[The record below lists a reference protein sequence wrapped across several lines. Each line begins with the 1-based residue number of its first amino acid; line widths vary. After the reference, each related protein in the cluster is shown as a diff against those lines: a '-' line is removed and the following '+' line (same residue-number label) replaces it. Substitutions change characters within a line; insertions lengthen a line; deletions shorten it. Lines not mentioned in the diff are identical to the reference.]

1 VFDFS
6 PKLINSARNAA
17 LVLLVALVAWSLKES
32 VQFFMF
38 PPEEK
43 FSRLPSGISTN
54 NDPDV
59 SSIDHITSLNL
70 FGDASRSQL
79 NPTAMVTESLAETR
93 LNLELVGVF
102 AASTDDSEDSAAL
115 ISEKRGTAKLFRINE
130 RVPGNATL
138 VEVFADSVVLE
149 RSGKRELLRF
159 PTTKNNFTPQEKPE
173 RTTIIE
179 PALSRSLTALEG
191 SHDTGASSNA
201 TRTELAAAAEKPA
214 TAGRNAQQSVRQVIA
229 SYQGRLENDA
239 EGTLAELGI
248 KPISTDV
255 AGGYRLGSLAS
266 HPALKQTGLQP
277 GDILLSVN
285 NRAIGNVADDRLEF
299 ENVLAQGSARLE
311 IKRGSRNFFITV
323 SLK

>member
-1 VFDFS
+1 MFDFS

-17 LVLLVALVAWSLKES
+17 LVLLVLLIAWSLSES

-43 FSRLPSGISTN
+43 FSRLPNGISTN

-59 SSIDHITSLNL
+59 GSIDHVTALNL

-79 NPTAMVTESLAETR
+79 NPTATVTESLEETR

-102 AASTDDSEDSAAL
+102 AASTDDPEDSAAL

-138 VEVFADSVVLE
+138 VEVFADGVVLE

-159 PTTKNNFTPQEKPE
+159 PTTKNNFTPQRESG
-173 RTTIIE
+173 RTIID

-191 SHDTGASSNA
+191 SHITGASSNA
-201 TRTELAAAAEKPA
+201 TRIERTAAEKPA
-214 TAGRNAQQSVRQVIA
+214 ATGRNAQQSVRQVIA

-248 KPISTDV
+248 KPISTEV
-255 AGGYRLGSLAS
+255 AGGYRLGNLAS
-266 HPALKQTGLQP
+266 HPALRQTGLQP
-277 GDILLSVN
+277 GDILLSIN
-285 NRAIGNVADDRLEF
+285 NRAIGNVAEDRLEF

>member
-17 LVLLVALVAWSLKES
+17 LVLLVLLIAWSLSES

-43 FSRLPSGISTN
+43 FSRLPNGISTN
-54 NDPDV
+54 NDPEV
-59 SSIDHITSLNL
+59 SSIDHVTALNL

-79 NPTAMVTESLAETR
+79 NPTATVTESLEETR

-102 AASTDDSEDSAAL
+102 AASTDDPEDSAAL

-138 VEVFADSVVLE
+138 VEVFADGVVLE

-159 PTTKNNFTPQEKPE
+159 PTTKNNFTPQGEPG
-173 RTTIIE
+173 RTIID
-179 PALSRSLTALEG
+179 PALSRSRTALQG
-191 SHDTGASSNA
+191 SRITDASSNA
-201 TRTELAAAAEKPA
+201 TRTELAAAEKPA

-285 NRAIGNVADDRLEF
+285 NRAIGNVAEDRLEF

>member
-1 VFDFS
+1 MFDFS

-17 LVLLVALVAWSLKES
+17 LVLLVALIAWSLKES

-43 FSRLPSGISTN
+43 FSRLPSGIRTN

-59 SSIDHITSLNL
+59 GSIDHVTSLNL

-79 NPTAMVTESLAETR
+79 NPTATVTESLAETR

-102 AASTDDSEDSAAL
+102 AASTNDPEDSAAL

-159 PTTKNNFTPQEKPE
+159 PTTKNNFTPQEGPGQ
-173 RTTIIE
+173 TIIN

-191 SHDTGASSNA
+191 SQITGASSNT
-201 TRTELAAAAEKPA
+201 TRIERAAAENPA
-214 TAGRNAQQSVRQVIA
+214 TTGRNTQQSVRQVIA

-248 KPISTDV
+248 KPISTEI

-285 NRAIGNVADDRLEF
+285 NRAIGNVAEDKLEF

>member
-1 VFDFS
+1 MFDFS

-17 LVLLVALVAWSLKES
+17 LVLLVALIAWSLKES

-43 FSRLPSGISTN
+43 FSRLPSGIRTN

-59 SSIDHITSLNL
+59 ASIDHVTSLNL

-79 NPTAMVTESLAETR
+79 NPTMTVTESLAETR

-102 AASTDDSEDSAAL
+102 AASTDDPEDSAAL

-159 PTTKNNFTPQEKPE
+159 PTTKNNFTPQEEPG
-173 RTTIIE
+173 RTIIN

-191 SHDTGASSNA
+191 SQITGASSNA
-201 TRTELAAAAEKPA
+201 TRIERTAAENPA
-214 TAGRNAQQSVRQVIA
+214 TTGRNTQQSVRQVIA

-248 KPISTDV
+248 KPISTEV

-285 NRAIGNVADDRLEF
+285 NRAIGNVAEDKLEF

>member
-1 VFDFS
+1 
-6 PKLINSARNAA
+6 
-17 LVLLVALVAWSLKES
+17 
-32 VQFFMF
+32 
-38 PPEEK
+38 
-43 FSRLPSGISTN
+43 
-54 NDPDV
+54 
-59 SSIDHITSLNL
+59 
-70 FGDASRSQL
+70 L
-79 NPTAMVTESLAETR
+79 NPTTTVTESLAETR

-102 AASTDDSEDSAAL
+102 AASTNDTEDSAAL

-159 PTTKNNFTPQEKPE
+159 PTTKNNFTPQEEPG
-173 RTTIIE
+173 RTIIN

-191 SHDTGASSNA
+191 SQITGASSNA
-201 TRTELAAAAEKPA
+201 TRIERAAAENPA
-214 TAGRNAQQSVRQVIA
+214 TTGRNTQQSVRQVIA

-248 KPISTDV
+248 KPISTEV

-285 NRAIGNVADDRLEF
+285 NRAIGNVAEDKLEF

>member
-1 VFDFS
+1 
-6 PKLINSARNAA
+6 
-17 LVLLVALVAWSLKES
+17 
-32 VQFFMF
+32 MF

-43 FSRLPSGISTN
+43 FSRLPNGISTN

-59 SSIDHITSLNL
+59 GSIDHVTALNL

-79 NPTAMVTESLAETR
+79 NPTATVTESLEETR

-102 AASTDDSEDSAAL
+102 AASTDDPEDSAAL

-138 VEVFADSVVLE
+138 VEVFADGVVLE

-159 PTTKNNFTPQEKPE
+159 PTTKNNFTPQGEPG
-173 RTTIIE
+173 RTIID
-179 PALSRSLTALEG
+179 PALSRSRTALQG
-191 SHDTGASSNA
+191 SRITDASSNA
-201 TRTELAAAAEKPA
+201 TRTELAAAEKPA

-285 NRAIGNVADDRLEF
+285 NRAIGNLAEDRLEF

>member
-1 VFDFS
+1 
-6 PKLINSARNAA
+6 
-17 LVLLVALVAWSLKES
+17 
-32 VQFFMF
+32 MF

-43 FSRLPSGISTN
+43 FSRLPNGISTN
-54 NDPDV
+54 VDPDV
-59 SSIDHITSLNL
+59 SSIDHVTSLNL

-79 NPTAMVTESLAETR
+79 NPTATVTESLAETR

-159 PTTKNNFTPQEKPE
+159 PTTKNNFTPQGEPG
-173 RTTIIE
+173 RTIID
-179 PALSRSLTALEG
+179 PALSRSRTALQG
-191 SHDTGASSNA
+191 SRITDASSNA
-201 TRTELAAAAEKPA
+201 TRTELAAAEKPA

>member
-1 VFDFS
+1 MFDFS

-17 LVLLVALVAWSLKES
+17 LVVLVALIAWSLKES

-43 FSRLPSGISTN
+43 FSKLPSGISTN

-59 SSIDHITSLNL
+59 GSIDLATSLNL

-79 NPTAMVTESLAETR
+79 NPTATVTESLAETR

-102 AASTDDSEDSAAL
+102 AASTDDPEDSAAL

-159 PTTKNNFTPQEKPE
+159 PTTKNNFTPQRESG
-173 RTTIIE
+173 RTIID

-191 SHDTGASSNA
+191 SHITGASSNA
-201 TRTELAAAAEKPA
+201 TRIERTAAEKPA
-214 TAGRNAQQSVRQVIA
+214 ATGRNAQQSVRQVIA

-248 KPISTDV
+248 KPISTEV
-255 AGGYRLGSLAS
+255 AGGYRLGNLAS
-266 HPALKQTGLQP
+266 HPALRQTGLQP
-277 GDILLSVN
+277 GDILLSIN
-285 NRAIGNVADDRLEF
+285 NRAIGNVAEDRLEF

>member
-1 VFDFS
+1 MFDFS

-59 SSIDHITSLNL
+59 SSIDHVTSLNL

-79 NPTAMVTESLAETR
+79 NPTATVTESLAETR

-102 AASTDDSEDSAAL
+102 AASTDDPEDSAAL

-159 PTTKNNFTPQEKPE
+159 PTTKNNFTPQGEPG
-173 RTTIIE
+173 RTIID
-179 PALSRSLTALEG
+179 PALSRSRTALQG
-191 SHDTGASSNA
+191 SRITDASSNA
-201 TRTELAAAAEKPA
+201 TRTELAAAEKPA

>member
-1 VFDFS
+1 MFDFS

-17 LVLLVALVAWSLKES
+17 LVVLVALIAWSLKES

-43 FSRLPSGISTN
+43 FSKLPSGISTN

-59 SSIDHITSLNL
+59 SSIDQVTSLNL

-79 NPTAMVTESLAETR
+79 NPTATVTESLAETR

-102 AASTDDSEDSAAL
+102 AASTDDPEDSAAL

-159 PTTKNNFTPQEKPE
+159 PTTKNNFTPQRESG
-173 RTTIIE
+173 RTIID

-191 SHDTGASSNA
+191 SHVTGASSNA
-201 TRTELAAAAEKPA
+201 TRIERTAA
-214 TAGRNAQQSVRQVIA
+214 
-229 SYQGRLENDA
+229 
-239 EGTLAELGI
+239 
-248 KPISTDV
+248 
-255 AGGYRLGSLAS
+255 
-266 HPALKQTGLQP
+266 
-277 GDILLSVN
+277 
-285 NRAIGNVADDRLEF
+285 
-299 ENVLAQGSARLE
+299 
-311 IKRGSRNFFITV
+311 
-323 SLK
+323 

>member
-17 LVLLVALVAWSLKES
+17 LVVLVALIAWSLKES

-43 FSRLPSGISTN
+43 FSKLPSGISTN

-59 SSIDHITSLNL
+59 SSIDQVTSLNL

-79 NPTAMVTESLAETR
+79 NPTATVTESLAETR

-102 AASTDDSEDSAAL
+102 AASTDDPEDSAAL

-159 PTTKNNFTPQEKPE
+159 PTTKNNFTPQRESG
-173 RTTIIE
+173 RTIID

-191 SHDTGASSNA
+191 SHITGASSNA
-201 TRTELAAAAEKPA
+201 TRIERTAAEKPA
-214 TAGRNAQQSVRQVIA
+214 ATGRNAQQSVRQVIA

-248 KPISTDV
+248 KPISTEV
-255 AGGYRLGSLAS
+255 AGGYRLGNLAS
-266 HPALKQTGLQP
+266 HPALRQTGLQP
-277 GDILLSVN
+277 GDILLSIN
-285 NRAIGNVADDRLEF
+285 NRAIGNVAEDRLEF

>member
-1 VFDFS
+1 MFDFS

-17 LVLLVALVAWSLKES
+17 LVLLVLLIAWSLSES

-43 FSRLPSGISTN
+43 FSRLPNGISTN
-54 NDPDV
+54 NDPEV
-59 SSIDHITSLNL
+59 SSIDHVTALNL

-79 NPTAMVTESLAETR
+79 NPTATVTESLEETR

-102 AASTDDSEDSAAL
+102 AASTDDPEDSAAL

-130 RVPGNATL
+130 RVPGNARL
-138 VEVFADSVVLE
+138 VEVFADGVVLE

-159 PTTKNNFTPQEKPE
+159 PTTKNNFTPQGEPG
-173 RTTIIE
+173 RTIID
-179 PALSRSLTALEG
+179 PALSRSRTALQG
-191 SHDTGASSNA
+191 SRITDASSNA
-201 TRTELAAAAEKPA
+201 TRTELAAAEKPA

-239 EGTLAELGI
+239 EGTLADLGI

-285 NRAIGNVADDRLEF
+285 NRAIGNVAEDRLEF

>member
-1 VFDFS
+1 MFDFS

-17 LVLLVALVAWSLKES
+17 LVLLVALIAWSLKES

-43 FSRLPSGISTN
+43 FSRLPSGIRTN

-59 SSIDHITSLNL
+59 ASIDHVTSLNL

-79 NPTAMVTESLAETR
+79 NPTMTVTESLAETR

-102 AASTDDSEDSAAL
+102 AASTDDPEDSAAL

-159 PTTKNNFTPQEKPE
+159 PTTKNNFTPQEEPG
-173 RTTIIE
+173 RTIIN

-191 SHDTGASSNA
+191 SQITGASSNE
-201 TRTELAAAAEKPA
+201 TRIERAAAENPA
-214 TAGRNAQQSVRQVIA
+214 TTGRNTQQSVRQVIA
-229 SYQGRLENDA
+229 SYKGRLENDA

-248 KPISTDV
+248 KPISTEV

-285 NRAIGNVADDRLEF
+285 NRAIGNVAEDKLEF

>member
-1 VFDFS
+1 MFDFS

-17 LVLLVALVAWSLKES
+17 LVLLVLLIAWSLSES

-43 FSRLPSGISTN
+43 FSRLPNGISTN
-54 NDPDV
+54 NDPEV
-59 SSIDHITSLNL
+59 SSIDHVTALNL

-79 NPTAMVTESLAETR
+79 NPTATVTESLEETR

-102 AASTDDSEDSAAL
+102 AASTDDPEDSAAL

-130 RVPGNATL
+130 HVPGNATL
-138 VEVFADSVVLE
+138 VEVFADGVVLE

-159 PTTKNNFTPQEKPE
+159 PTTKNNFTPQGEPG
-173 RTTIIE
+173 RTIID
-179 PALSRSLTALEG
+179 PALSRSRTALQG
-191 SHDTGASSNA
+191 SRITDASSNA
-201 TRTELAAAAEKPA
+201 TRTELAAAEKPA

-285 NRAIGNVADDRLEF
+285 NRAIGNVAEDRLEF

>member
-1 VFDFS
+1 MFDFS

-17 LVLLVALVAWSLKES
+17 LVLLVLLIAWSLSES

-43 FSRLPSGISTN
+43 FSRLPNGISTN
-54 NDPDV
+54 NDPEV
-59 SSIDHITSLNL
+59 SSIDHVTALNL

-79 NPTAMVTESLAETR
+79 NPTATVTESLEETR

-102 AASTDDSEDSAAL
+102 AASTDDPEDSAAL

-138 VEVFADSVVLE
+138 VEVFADGVVLE

-159 PTTKNNFTPQEKPE
+159 PTTKNNFTPQGEPG
-173 RTTIIE
+173 RTIID
-179 PALSRSLTALEG
+179 PALSRSRTALQG
-191 SHDTGASSNA
+191 SRITDASSSA
-201 TRTELAAAAEKPA
+201 TRTELAAAEKPA

-248 KPISTDV
+248 KPISADV

-285 NRAIGNVADDRLEF
+285 NRAIGNVAEDRLEF

>member
-1 VFDFS
+1 MFDFS

-59 SSIDHITSLNL
+59 SSIDHVTSLNL

-79 NPTAMVTESLAETR
+79 NPTATVTESLEETR

-102 AASTDDSEDSAAL
+102 AASTDDPEDSAAL

-138 VEVFADSVVLE
+138 VEVFADGVVLE

-159 PTTKNNFTPQEKPE
+159 PTTKNNFTPQGEPG
-173 RTTIIE
+173 RTIID
-179 PALSRSLTALEG
+179 PALSRSRTALQG
-191 SHDTGASSNA
+191 SRITDASSNA
-201 TRTELAAAAEKPA
+201 TRTELAAAEKPA

-285 NRAIGNVADDRLEF
+285 NRAIGNLAEDRLEF

>member
-1 VFDFS
+1 MFDFS

-17 LVLLVALVAWSLKES
+17 LVLLVALIAWSLKES

-43 FSRLPSGISTN
+43 FSRLPSGIRTN

-59 SSIDHITSLNL
+59 GSIDHVTSLNL

-79 NPTAMVTESLAETR
+79 NPTTTVTESLAETR

-102 AASTDDSEDSAAL
+102 AASTDDPEDSAAL

-159 PTTKNNFTPQEKPE
+159 PTTKNNFTPQEEPG
-173 RTTIIE
+173 RTIIN

-191 SHDTGASSNA
+191 SQITGASSNA
-201 TRTELAAAAEKPA
+201 TRIERAAAENPA
-214 TAGRNAQQSVRQVIA
+214 TTGRNTQQSVRQVIA

-248 KPISTDV
+248 KPISTEV

-285 NRAIGNVADDRLEF
+285 NRAIGNVVEDRLEF

>member
-1 VFDFS
+1 MFDFS

-59 SSIDHITSLNL
+59 SSIDHVTSLNL

-79 NPTAMVTESLAETR
+79 NPTATVTESLTETR

-159 PTTKNNFTPQEKPE
+159 PTTKNNFTPQEEPG
-173 RTTIIE
+173 RTIIN

-191 SHDTGASSNA
+191 SHDTGASSIA
-201 TRTELAAAAEKPA
+201 TRIERAAAEQPA

-285 NRAIGNVADDRLEF
+285 NRAIGNVAEDRLEF

>member
-1 VFDFS
+1 MFDFS

-17 LVLLVALVAWSLKES
+17 LVLLVALIAWSLKES

-43 FSRLPSGISTN
+43 FSKLPSGISTN

-59 SSIDHITSLNL
+59 SSIDHVTSLNL

-79 NPTAMVTESLAETR
+79 NPTATVTESLAETR

-102 AASTDDSEDSAAL
+102 AASTDDPEDSAAL

-159 PTTKNNFTPQEKPE
+159 PTTKNNFTPQRESG
-173 RTTIIE
+173 RTIID

-191 SHDTGASSNA
+191 SHITGASSNA
-201 TRTELAAAAEKPA
+201 TRIERTAAEKPA
-214 TAGRNAQQSVRQVIA
+214 ATGRNAQQSVRQVIA

-239 EGTLAELGI
+239 EGTLAELVI
-248 KPISTDV
+248 KPISTEV
-255 AGGYRLGSLAS
+255 AGGYRLGNLAS
-266 HPALKQTGLQP
+266 HPALRQTGLQP
-277 GDILLSVN
+277 GDILLSIN
-285 NRAIGNVADDRLEF
+285 NRAIGNVAEDRLEF

>member
-1 VFDFS
+1 MFDFS

-43 FSRLPSGISTN
+43 FSRLPNGISTN

-59 SSIDHITSLNL
+59 SSIDHVTSLNL
-70 FGDASRSQL
+70 FGDASQSQL
-79 NPTAMVTESLAETR
+79 NPTATVTESLAETR

-102 AASTDDSEDSAAL
+102 AASTDDPEDSAAL

-130 RVPGNATL
+130 RVPGNARL

-159 PTTKNNFTPQEKPE
+159 PTTKNNFTPQGEPG
-173 RTTIIE
+173 RTIID
-179 PALSRSLTALEG
+179 PALSRSRTALQG
-191 SHDTGASSNA
+191 SRITDASSNT
-201 TRTELAAAAEKPA
+201 TRTELAAAEKPA

>member
-1 VFDFS
+1 MFDFS

-17 LVLLVALVAWSLKES
+17 LVLLVLLIAWSLSES

-43 FSRLPSGISTN
+43 FSRLPNGISTN
-54 NDPDV
+54 NDPEV
-59 SSIDHITSLNL
+59 SSIDHVTALNL

-79 NPTAMVTESLAETR
+79 NPTATVTESLKETR

-102 AASTDDSEDSAAL
+102 AASTDDPEDSAAL

-130 RVPGNATL
+130 RVPGNARL

-159 PTTKNNFTPQEKPE
+159 PTTKNNFTPQGEPG
-173 RTTIIE
+173 RTIID
-179 PALSRSLTALEG
+179 PALSRSRTALQG
-191 SHDTGASSNA
+191 SRITDASSNA

-285 NRAIGNVADDRLEF
+285 NRAIGNVAEDRLEF

>member
-1 VFDFS
+1 
-6 PKLINSARNAA
+6 
-17 LVLLVALVAWSLKES
+17 
-32 VQFFMF
+32 MF

-43 FSRLPSGISTN
+43 FSKLPSGISTN

-59 SSIDHITSLNL
+59 SSIDHVTSLNL

-79 NPTAMVTESLAETR
+79 NPTATVTESLEETR

-159 PTTKNNFTPQEKPE
+159 PTTKNNFTPQGEPG
-173 RTTIIE
+173 RTIID
-179 PALSRSLTALEG
+179 PALSRSRTALQG
-191 SHDTGASSNA
+191 SRITDASSNA
-201 TRTELAAAAEKPA
+201 TRIERTAAEKPA
-214 TAGRNAQQSVRQVIA
+214 ATGRNAQQSVRQVIA

-248 KPISTDV
+248 KPISTEV
-255 AGGYRLGSLAS
+255 AGGYRLGNLAS
-266 HPALKQTGLQP
+266 HPALRQTGLQP
-277 GDILLSVN
+277 GDILLSIN
-285 NRAIGNVADDRLEF
+285 NRAIGNVAEDRLEF

>member
-1 VFDFS
+1 MFDFS

-59 SSIDHITSLNL
+59 SSIDHVTSLNL

-159 PTTKNNFTPQEKPE
+159 PTTKNNFTPQGEPG
-173 RTTIIE
+173 RTIID
-179 PALSRSLTALEG
+179 PALSRSRTALQG
-191 SHDTGASSNA
+191 SRITDASSNA
-201 TRTELAAAAEKPA
+201 TRTELAAAEKPA

-285 NRAIGNVADDRLEF
+285 NRAIGNLAEDRLEF

>member
-1 VFDFS
+1 MFDFS

-17 LVLLVALVAWSLKES
+17 LVVLVALIAWSLKES

-43 FSRLPSGISTN
+43 FSKLPSGISTN

-59 SSIDHITSLNL
+59 SSIDHVTSLNL

-79 NPTAMVTESLAETR
+79 NPTATVTESLAETR

-102 AASTDDSEDSAAL
+102 AASTGDPEDSAAL

-159 PTTKNNFTPQEKPE
+159 PTTKNNFTPQRESG
-173 RTTIIE
+173 RTIID

-191 SHDTGASSNA
+191 SHIAGASSNA
-201 TRTELAAAAEKPA
+201 TRIERTAAEKPA
-214 TAGRNAQQSVRQVIA
+214 ATGRNAQQSVRQVIA

-248 KPISTDV
+248 KPISTEV
-255 AGGYRLGSLAS
+255 AGGYRLGNLAS
-266 HPALKQTGLQP
+266 HPALRQTGLQP
-277 GDILLSVN
+277 GDILLSIN
-285 NRAIGNVADDRLEF
+285 NRAIGNVAEDRLEF

>member
-1 VFDFS
+1 MFDFS

-17 LVLLVALVAWSLKES
+17 LVLLVALIAWSLKES

-43 FSRLPSGISTN
+43 FSRLPSGIRTN

-59 SSIDHITSLNL
+59 GSIDHVTSLNL

-79 NPTAMVTESLAETR
+79 NPTMTVTESLAETR

-102 AASTDDSEDSAAL
+102 AASTDDPEDSAAL

-159 PTTKNNFTPQEKPE
+159 PTTKNNFTPQEEPGQ
-173 RTTIIE
+173 TIIN

-191 SHDTGASSNA
+191 SQITGASSNA
-201 TRTELAAAAEKPA
+201 TRIERTAAENPA
-214 TAGRNAQQSVRQVIA
+214 TTGRNTQQSVRQVIA

-248 KPISTDV
+248 KPISTEV

-285 NRAIGNVADDRLEF
+285 NRAIGNVAEDKLEF

-311 IKRGSRNFFITV
+311 IKRGSRNIFITV

>member
-1 VFDFS
+1 MFDFS

-17 LVLLVALVAWSLKES
+17 LVLLVLLIAWSLSES

-43 FSRLPSGISTN
+43 FSRLPNGISTN
-54 NDPDV
+54 NDPEV
-59 SSIDHITSLNL
+59 SSIDHVTALNL

-79 NPTAMVTESLAETR
+79 NPTATVTESLEETR

-102 AASTDDSEDSAAL
+102 AASTDDPEDSAAL

-130 RVPGNATL
+130 RVPGNARL

-159 PTTKNNFTPQEKPE
+159 PTTKNNFTPQGEPG
-173 RTTIIE
+173 RTIID
-179 PALSRSLTALEG
+179 PALSRSRTALQG
-191 SHDTGASSNA
+191 SRITDASSNA
-201 TRTELAAAAEKPA
+201 TRTELAAAEKPA

-285 NRAIGNVADDRLEF
+285 NRAIGNVAEDRLEF

>member
-1 VFDFS
+1 MFDFS

-159 PTTKNNFTPQEKPE
+159 PTTKNNFT
-173 RTTIIE
+173 
-179 PALSRSLTALEG
+179 
-191 SHDTGASSNA
+191 
-201 TRTELAAAAEKPA
+201 
-214 TAGRNAQQSVRQVIA
+214 
-229 SYQGRLENDA
+229 
-239 EGTLAELGI
+239 
-248 KPISTDV
+248 
-255 AGGYRLGSLAS
+255 
-266 HPALKQTGLQP
+266 
-277 GDILLSVN
+277 
-285 NRAIGNVADDRLEF
+285 
-299 ENVLAQGSARLE
+299 
-311 IKRGSRNFFITV
+311 
-323 SLK
+323 

>member
-1 VFDFS
+1 MFDFS

-17 LVLLVALVAWSLKES
+17 LVVLVALIAWSLKES

-43 FSRLPSGISTN
+43 FSKLPSGISTN

-59 SSIDHITSLNL
+59 SSMDHVTSLNL

-79 NPTAMVTESLAETR
+79 NPTATVTESLAETR

-102 AASTDDSEDSAAL
+102 AASTDDPEDSAAL

-159 PTTKNNFTPQEKPE
+159 PTTKNNFTPQRESG
-173 RTTIIE
+173 RTIID

-191 SHDTGASSNA
+191 SHITGASSNA
-201 TRTELAAAAEKPA
+201 TRIERTAAEKPA
-214 TAGRNAQQSVRQVIA
+214 ATGRNAQQSVRQVIA

-285 NRAIGNVADDRLEF
+285 NRAIGNLAEDRLEF

>member
-1 VFDFS
+1 MFDFS

-17 LVLLVALVAWSLKES
+17 LVLLVALIAWSLKES
-32 VQFFMF
+32 TQFFMF

-43 FSRLPSGISTN
+43 FSRLPSGISTK

-59 SSIDHITSLNL
+59 GSIDLATSLNL

-79 NPTAMVTESLAETR
+79 NPTATVTESLAETR

-102 AASTDDSEDSAAL
+102 AASAGDPEDSAAL
-115 ISEKRGTAKLFRINE
+115 ISEKRGAAKLFRINE

-138 VEVFADSVVLE
+138 VEVFTDRVVLE

-159 PTTKNNFTPQEKPE
+159 PTTKSNFTPQGVSAQ
-173 RTTIIE
+173 TIND
-179 PALSRSLTALEG
+179 PAVSRSLTASEG
-191 SHDTGASSNA
+191 SLITGGPSNA
-201 TRTELAAAAEKPA
+201 TRVEHAETDKE
-214 TAGRNAQQSVRQVIA
+214 TTNGRNTQQSVRQVIA

-248 KPISTDV
+248 KPISTEV
-255 AGGYRLGSLAS
+255 AGGYRLGNLAS
-266 HPALKQTGLQP
+266 HPALRQTGLQP

-285 NRAIGNVADDRLEF
+285 NRAIGNVAEDRLEF